1 MSSKADTCAG
11 GGCRG
16 GGQLWARRLQQSS
29 KVHLG
34 ALRGAQQ
41 VEAGQGGHLLLLLRP
56 GHDGMPAAQLVGQD
70 TADAS
75 GTVLT
80 PTALDQTHGGCTFRA
95 RAHFVRVH
103 TNAQCRALMYR
114 TVDVQQSPKQLSEQ
128 SSKAINCLSTAYT

>member
-16 GGQLWARRLQQSS
+16 GGQLWARRLQPSS

-80 PTALDQTHGGCTFRA
+80 PTALDQTHGGCTFCA
-95 RAHFVRVH
+95 RAHFVLVH
-103 TNAQCRALMYR
+103 
-114 TVDVQQSPKQLSEQ
+114 
-128 SSKAINCLSTAYT
+128 I

>member
-16 GGQLWARRLQQSS
+16 GGQLWARRLQPSS

-80 PTALDQTHGGCTFRA
+80 PTALDQIHSGCTFRA

-103 TNAQCRALMYR
+103 ILCLCTPMHNAVLSCTGQWMY
-114 TVDVQQSPKQLSEQ
+114 SSHQ
-128 SSKAINCLSTAYT
+128 SSCHSKAAKL